1 MALVPNISS
10 VGGGAAGPEQQ
21 SSVMGQKVVLFI
33 ISLGVTLAA
42 VELMLARF
50 FPQKTMNFLNDNRA
64 AMFIESETLGIA
76 LAPSFRGRER
86 EAEFD
91 IAIEINSQGYRQPEF
106 EREKGQRPRVL
117 VIGDS
122 FTFGVAV
129 EGEEAYPRVLE
140 QLLKTDA
147 GEKVEVINAGV
158 PARYVDEYYLELR
171 ERGLALEPDVVI
183 VGFFVGNDIDGIGAL
198 GNVWTRVDENGLP
211 LEIDR
216 PDRIDDGYLV
226 RRVSRRRW
234 YLPVIRNSHIAQLLY
249 ETGRR
254 IHQLVD
260 PPRLKVDSIYEPI
273 YDHATEQL
281 VERVEELFLVM
292 AQVTR
297 ESGADFLVVMI
308 PAREQV
314 YAGRWQGGER
324 FDWDK
329 PQRIFTKFFT
339 DADISFIDLLPL
351 FGAAPDGDALY
362 FEDDKHWSSRGH
374 AVAAAAIAQRLDQ
387 RGTLRT
393 TTTDPGLTPGA

>member
-1 MALVPNISS
+1 MR
-10 VGGGAAGPEQQ
+10 
-21 SSVMGQKVVLFI
+21 QKIVLFI

-91 IAIEINSQGYRQPEF
+91 IAVEINSQGYRQPEF
-106 EREKGQRPRVL
+106 ERQKGPCPRVL

-198 GNVWTRVDENGLP
+198 GNVWTKVDENGLP

-216 PDRIDDGYLV
+216 PDRVDDGYLV

-249 ETGRR
+249 ETGRT

-297 ESGADFLVVMI
+297 ESGAEFLVVMI

-339 DADISFIDLLPL
+339 DADISFIDLLPF

-362 FEDDKHWSSRGH
+362 FEDDKHWTSRGH

-387 RGTLRT
+387 RGTLRA

>member
-1 MALVPNISS
+1 MR
-10 VGGGAAGPEQQ
+10 
-21 SSVMGQKVVLFI
+21 QKVVLFI
-33 ISLGVTLAA
+33 ISLGVTLTA

-64 AMFIESETLGIA
+64 AMFIASETLGIA

-91 IAIEINSQGYRQPEF
+91 IAVEINSQGYRQPEF

-140 QLLKTDA
+140 QLLKTEA

-198 GNVWTRVDENGLP
+198 GNVWTKVDENGLP

-216 PDRIDDGYLV
+216 PDRVDDGYLV

-249 ETGRR
+249 ETGRT

-339 DADISFIDLLPL
+339 DADISFIDLLPF

-362 FEDDKHWSSRGH
+362 FEDDKHWTSRGH

-387 RGTLRT
+387 RGTLRA